1 MAKTRRCSKRIVASP
16 SGKSKLK
23 LSKTLHKKIVKKS
36 TKPTLG
42 IIAIVERI
50 GKINK
55 KGFSNFISISP
66 QDLKK
71 NGCKPQEIALFKSN
85 NGVSYLRRDA
95 PLSRRYH
102 IERKYHKTNGALLG
116 FKLIGF
122 NHNLYFSRSIPQEV
136 RKATLEHYGHK
147 CIWCGSTNRLEVDHK
162 NGRYS
167 SISNRVE
174 DFQILCKSCNDKK
187 RERCKRCQVTGQRF
201 NVQSTISNVLYKV
214 PFTCGSEKF
223 NDKVGCKGC
232 FLYDIEDF
240 YAKHD
245 CKTGKIGKIGKAI
258 KTKKDDVTTEHE
270 VKVIVRRV
278 SKGPSKK
285 ESVIYTK
292 TIVVSDIEKSHDVS
306 KIYRF

>member
-1 MAKTRRCSKRIVASP
+1 MAKTKRFSKRIVAIP
-16 SGKSKLK
+16 SLKSASK

-36 TKPTLG
+36 TKPSIG
-42 IIAIVERI
+42 ILAIVERI

-55 KGFSNFISISP
+55 KGVSNFISISP

-71 NGCKPQEIALFKSN
+71 KGCKPQEIALFKSN
-85 NGVSYLRRDA
+85 NGVPYLRRDA
-95 PLSRRYH
+95 PLSRRYF
-102 IERKYHKTNGALLG
+102 IERKYHKSNGALLG
-116 FKLIGF
+116 FKLTGF
-122 NHNLYFSRSIPQEV
+122 NDNLYFSRSIPQEV

-147 CIWCGSTNRLEVDHK
+147 CIWCGSTDRLEVDHK
-162 NGRYS
+162 NGRYNSVS
-167 SISNRVE
+167 SRVE

-201 NVQSTISNVLYKV
+201 NVQSAISNVLYQV
-214 PFTCGSEKF
+214 PFTCGGEKF

-240 YAKHD
+240 YTMHD
-245 CKTGKIGKIGKAI
+245 KKTSKTS
-258 KTKKDDVTTEHE
+258 KTKKDTEHCSTEHE
-270 VKVIVRRV
+270 VKVVVRRV

-292 TIVVSDIEKSHDVS
+292 TIIVSDIEKDHDVS
-306 KIYRF
+306 KIYRY